1 MKDLPL
7 VSIIVAMDSNN
18 LIGNKNNL
26 PWHIPGEL
34 QRFKRITMGKAI
46 IMGRKTHNSIGKILE
61 GRMNIILSKN
71 SSFKSK
77 DAHVFNTLDD
87 VLEKFTSNDEI
98 FIIGGEEIFKLAL
111 PITQKI
117 YMTKIHKN
125 FKGDTWFPKIN
136 EIEWKVIDAE
146 NHFNEE
152 KQIKYS
158 FLIYERI
165 NE

>member
-1 MKDLPL
+1 
-7 VSIIVAMDSNN
+7 
-18 LIGNKNNL
+18 
-26 PWHIPGEL
+26 
-34 QRFKRITMGKAI
+34 
-46 IMGRKTHNSIGKILE
+46 
-61 GRMNIILSKN
+61 MNIILSKN

-117 YMTKIHKN
+117 YMTKIHQN

-146 NHFNEE
+146 DHFNEE